1 MYPYVAEKFCRM
13 IFKIFRLVHYKVAK
27 ASYLANK
34 AYSCYIEKFVN
45 TEIQVLK
52 YGIKTGV
59 IFFRGFDAQ

>member
-1 MYPYVAEKFCRM
+1 MYPDVAEKFRRVL
-13 IFKIFRLVHYKVAK
+13 FKVFGFVYKKVPK
-27 ASYLANK
+27 TSHLTNK

-59 IFFRGFDAQ
+59 IFIRGFDAQ